1 MIRDKHLIA
10 STIVA
15 LAVVLTAC
23 DSRPSSSP
31 TGPTISATN
40 GSASLS
46 SSPRSGALHV
56 TKECSQFTHLAGGF
70 CTITSSNIKEIEVG
84 SKVVYASAAGATS
97 LDSDLSLDLP
107 GLGNNAASGHVA
119 LNFLTLTG
127 IVTFSGGT
135 GKFTHFN
142 AAVAVTHLT
151 GPNWAWDGT
160 YSFTP
165 QN

>member
-1 MIRDKHLIA
+1 MIHHKHLVA

-15 LAVVLTAC
+15 LAVVLIGC
-23 DSRPSSSP
+23 DSQGSSSP
-31 TGPTISATN
+31 TGPTISAKN
-40 GSASLS
+40 ESASLS

-56 TKECSQFTHLAGGF
+56 TKECSQFTRLAGGF

-84 SKVVYASAAGATS
+84 SKVIYASASGATA

-107 GLGNNAASGHVA
+107 GLGNNAASGHVV
-119 LNFLTLTG
+119 LNLLTLTG
-127 IVTFSGGT
+127 TVTLSGGT